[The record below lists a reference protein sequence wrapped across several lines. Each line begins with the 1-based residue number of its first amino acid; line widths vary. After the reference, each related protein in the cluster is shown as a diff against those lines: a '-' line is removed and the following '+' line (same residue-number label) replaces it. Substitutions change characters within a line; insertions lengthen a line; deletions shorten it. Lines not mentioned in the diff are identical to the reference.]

1 MAPTI
6 AARFATASV
15 SLVLVTFGVFVL
27 VCALPGDPLDD
38 SESGRILPPEHRA
51 ALRAQYHLDD
61 PWPRRYLSWMRDVAR
76 GDLGMSLTYRRP
88 VASVLR
94 ERLPTSLTLNSL
106 ALFVMVATALPLG
119 ILAAW
124 RPGGRWDRSGAIATT
139 ALYAVPVFWMAVVLQ
154 WTFAVRLGWL
164 PLFGVSTDGLESAPI
179 WERWLDGA
187 RHIVLPIAC
196 LSYGGIAYVS
206 RFVRSSLVESA
217 AGEAGRAARA
227 RGLSTLRYVSSHGVA
242 QAAVPLLTLVGFL
255 IPRLVGG
262 SLLVEQIF
270 NIPGLGS
277 LLIDSI
283 LARDLP
289 VVLALTLLSGVAT
302 LAGTTL
308 ADALAA
314 WADPRVSRGA

>member
-1 MAPTI
+1 MASTI
-6 AARFATASV
+6 ASRLATASV

-38 SESGRILPPEHRA
+38 AESIRMLPVEHRA

-61 PWPRRYLSWMRDVAR
+61 PWPERYVAWIRDVSR
-76 GDLGMSLTYRRP
+76 GDLGTSLTHRRP
-88 VASVLR
+88 VADVLR
-94 ERLPTSLTLNSL
+94 ERLPASLILNGL
-106 ALFVMVATALPLG
+106 ALIVMIATSLPLG
-119 ILAAW
+119 VLAAW
-124 RPGGRWDRSGAIATT
+124 RPGGRWDRSGAFATT
-139 ALYAVPVFWMAVVLQ
+139 ALYAVPVFWMAVILQ

-164 PLFGVSTDGLESAPI
+164 PLFGVATDGLEAAPP
-179 WERWLDGA
+179 WERWIDGA
-187 RHIVLPIAC
+187 RHIVLPVAC

-206 RFVRSSLVESA
+206 RFVRTSLVESS
-217 AGEAGRAARA
+217 AGDTGRAARA
-227 RGLSTLRYVSSHGVA
+227 RGLSTLRFVASHGVA

-277 LLIDSI
+277 LLIGSI

-289 VVLALTLLSGVAT
+289 VVLALTLLSGVAALT
-302 LAGTTL
+302 GTTV
-308 ADALAA
+308 ADVLAA
-314 WADPRVSRGA
+314 WADPRVSRAA